1 MVQEM
6 AVFTGNAHPAFAEAV
21 CKHLEMPL
29 GDCEV
34 FEFSNENIFVRFLQN
49 MRERD
54 VFLIQPLVT
63 PVSTRIMELLIMID
77 AAKRASAGRI
87 TAVIPYFAY
96 GRSDKKDQPH
106 VSITAR
112 LLANFIEVAGAD
124 RVLTVDLHA
133 GQIQGFF
140 NIPLDELQAMPGS
153 DPDQVEIVG
162 PALGLVVMA
171 LEIGLDAPLGI
182 VCDAVRIGVQVVE
195 KRLIDAIAFMR
206 GRTEWHLDHRV
217 DGEERDLG
225 LIGRAPDLVVR
236 DDPLGGQDHTPG
248 RHRHVEIHE
257 REAVELGIAVGVG
270 ALDMDQGDVGLQR
283 RHREQALAGE
293 RAVDL
298 LSRIA
303 EHLAHPGA
311 HHRAGRQERQAHGG
325 GAITEPDRHMAPFLE
340 SSSTAL
346 GVVAHDFRNAPDDTL
361 AEPAGDDVGAGARSV
376 EQITLGRDDAPRDGE
391 ILAAGADQGPNHR
404 DRRARYGAAANRD
417 VIAVG
422 NQGGGILQRHRLLA
436 QAAVAGRGLLAPD
449 PIGFGHH

>member
-140 NIPLDELQAMPGS
+140 NIPLDELQAMPLIVEHFRS
-153 DPDQVEIVG
+153 LNLERPVVVAPDVG
-162 PALGLVVMA
+162 RAKDARDFAARLGGELA
-171 LEIGLDAPLGI
+171 I
-182 VCDAVRIGVQVVE
+182 VE
-195 KRLIDAIAFMR
+195 KR
-206 GRTEWHLDHRV
+206 RV
-217 DGEERDLG
+217 GNDEEAEALT
-225 LIGRAPDLVVR
+225 LIGPDIEGRETILY
-236 DDPLGGQDHTPG
+236 DDEILTGGTVAG
-248 RHRHVEIHE
+248 AI
-257 REAVELGIAVGVG
+257 EL
-270 ALDMDQGDVGLQR
+270 L
-283 RHREQALAGE
+283 
-293 RAVDL
+293 
-298 LSRIA
+298 
-303 EHLAHPGA
+303 
-311 HHRAGRQERQAHGG
+311 RQERVRSIYVSCVHPYFRGPAVERLDTTDIAELVFTDTVPVEE
-325 GAITEPDRHMAPFLE
+325 GAFRRTE
-340 SSSTAL
+340 ST
-346 GVVAHDFRNAPDDTL
+346 
-361 AEPAGDDVGAGARSV
+361 
-376 EQITLGRDDAPRDGE
+376 
-391 ILAAGADQGPNHR
+391 
-404 DRRARYGAAANRD
+404 
-417 VIAVG
+417 VIS
-422 NQGGGILQRHRLLA
+422 
-436 QAAVAGRGLLAPD
+436 LAPL
-449 PIGFGHH
+449 FGDAIHRIHTGGSVSALFS